1 MDNRSTLE
9 QEYRKL
15 KCLETPDLWSRIEK
29 QLEERPAPVSP
40 GTPTDDLYPLPAS
53 PFAPETL
60 SPKSAPRSPRSRSG
74 LPKILSAYGVY
85 KKAAAAA
92 AVILLAVLA
101 PWNRPDL
108 APHPDGVEETTAIAA
123 AETTAGCGDGI
134 AYETQGPGSSS
145 DGVSHEGE
153 ASGKSGGVFSHEG
166 EVSEENQK
174 GAFSSPPQDSGPAFL
189 ITPISYSRLSLTP
202 YTPMTVPA
210 QAKTMSYDA
219 VHFSEDILKDT
230 EFLCQGTVTRA
241 RLETDQEGN
250 AVMITYDIALDQV
263 YYSQDYVSGADSIT
277 VAAPIVPAQA
287 DIYSLQGVEQ
297 LAATVETVRR
307 YCNPGLKVDGIL
319 LTRYSPRSVLSRE
332 VRELMGQ
339 LAQRLG
345 TRVYQSAIREA
356 IAVKEAQISRENLFT
371 YAPGSNV
378 AKDYQAFLQEALGIS
393 WEG

>member
-40 GTPTDDLYPLPAS
+40 GTPTDDLSPLPAS

-287 DIYSLQGVEQ
+287 DSGSESHVLYQLQPGASYLLPLKRQDQNWQ
-297 LAATVETVRR
+297 LLCASAPQVQVTREGAYLFHSGYATLADDHARVVVKDSEGTNDYYYDRMLLR
-307 YCNPGLKVDGIL
+307 EDDSFLLDFL
-319 LTRYSPRSVLSRE
+319 ALTRR
-332 VRELMGQ
+332 
-339 LAQRLG
+339 
-345 TRVYQSAIREA
+345 
-356 IAVKEAQISRENLFT
+356 
-371 YAPGSNV
+371 
-378 AKDYQAFLQEALGIS
+378 
-393 WEG
+393 

>member
-40 GTPTDDLYPLPAS
+40 GTPTDDLSPLPAS

-210 QAKTMSYDA
+210 KTMSYDA

-287 DIYSLQGVEQ
+287 DSGSESHVLYQLQPGASYLLPLKRQDQDWQ
-297 LAATVETVRR
+297 LLCASAPQVQVTREGAYLFHSGYATLADDHARVVVKDSEGTNDYYYDRMLLR
-307 YCNPGLKVDGIL
+307 EDDSFLLDFL
-319 LTRYSPRSVLSRE
+319 ALTRR
-332 VRELMGQ
+332 
-339 LAQRLG
+339 
-345 TRVYQSAIREA
+345 
-356 IAVKEAQISRENLFT
+356 
-371 YAPGSNV
+371 
-378 AKDYQAFLQEALGIS
+378 
-393 WEG
+393 

>member
-40 GTPTDDLYPLPAS
+40 GTPTDDLSPLPAS

-60 SPKSAPRSPRSRSG
+60 SPKCAPRSPRSRSG

-287 DIYSLQGVEQ
+287 DSGSESHVLYQLQPGASYLLPLKRQDQDWQ
-297 LAATVETVRR
+297 LLCASAPQVQVTREGAYLFHSGYATLADDHARVVVKDSEGTNDYYYDRMLLR
-307 YCNPGLKVDGIL
+307 EDDSFLLDFL
-319 LTRYSPRSVLSRE
+319 ALTRR
-332 VRELMGQ
+332 
-339 LAQRLG
+339 
-345 TRVYQSAIREA
+345 
-356 IAVKEAQISRENLFT
+356 
-371 YAPGSNV
+371 
-378 AKDYQAFLQEALGIS
+378 
-393 WEG
+393 

>member
-40 GTPTDDLYPLPAS
+40 GTPTDDLSPLPAS

-287 DIYSLQGVEQ
+287 DSGSESHVLYQLQPGASYLLPLKRQDQDWQ
-297 LAATVETVRR
+297 LLCASAPQVQVTREGAYLFHSGYATLADDHARVVVKDSEGTNDYYYDRMLLR
-307 YCNPGLKVDGIL
+307 EDDSFLLDFL
-319 LTRYSPRSVLSRE
+319 ALTRR
-332 VRELMGQ
+332 
-339 LAQRLG
+339 
-345 TRVYQSAIREA
+345 
-356 IAVKEAQISRENLFT
+356 
-371 YAPGSNV
+371 
-378 AKDYQAFLQEALGIS
+378 
-393 WEG
+393 